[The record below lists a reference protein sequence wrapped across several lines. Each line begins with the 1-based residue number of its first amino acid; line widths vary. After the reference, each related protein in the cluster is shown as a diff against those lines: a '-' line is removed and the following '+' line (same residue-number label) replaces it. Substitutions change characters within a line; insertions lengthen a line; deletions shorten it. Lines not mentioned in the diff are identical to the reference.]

1 MSDIEKGQGVTT
13 TNGPANF
20 PGPGAGQH
28 GGFVT
33 LGATAEQQQYYQGG
47 AFGLRKLANPA
58 PLCVPS
64 FTSRL
69 SLLSLHPASPVPHP
83 LPFFS
88 SLPPA
93 PSSS

>member
-1 MSDIEKGQGVTT
+1 MSDIEKGQGVTNN
-13 TNGPANF
+13 NGPTNF

-47 AFGLRKLANPA
+47 VFGLRKLANPA

-64 FTSRL
+64 LTYST
-69 SLLSLHPASPVPHP
+69 
-83 LPFFS
+83 
-88 SLPPA
+88 
-93 PSSS
+93 SSSCPCYSIDFVNS